1 MCCERTEKRY
11 NIGMSKY
18 ESDFTQRVIEAIGK
32 KRHDKHM
39 TIDRLCE
46 LAGIGRNSYYAK
58 ARGERCFNTEEID
71 AVAKALG
78 CDALLL
84 LKEAA
89 QEPTDEER
97 IIRAALR
104 RLQEDPPALAAY
116 MSGNKQ
122 ADMDGGAG
130 PDYDEPA

>member
-1 MCCERTEKRY
+1 MRGDTAFTT
-11 NIGMSKY
+11 
-18 ESDFTQRVIEAIGK
+18 SD
-32 KRHDKHM
+32 
-39 TIDRLCE
+39 
-46 LAGIGRNSYYAK
+46 
-58 ARGERCFNTEEID
+58 ID
-71 AVAKALG
+71 ALAKALG

-104 RLQEDPPALAAY
+104 RLQEDPLALAAY
-116 MSGNKQ
+116 MSDSKQ
-122 ADMDGGAG
+122 ADIDGEAG

>member
-1 MCCERTEKRY
+1 MKEIDDFTDRVMRTIEEKRLELRMPVAELIERSGITRRTY
-11 NIGMSKY
+11 FRKMRGDTAFTT
-18 ESDFTQRVIEAIGK
+18 SD
-32 KRHDKHM
+32 
-39 TIDRLCE
+39 
-46 LAGIGRNSYYAK
+46 
-58 ARGERCFNTEEID
+58 ID
-71 AVAKALG
+71 ALAKALG

-104 RLQEDPPALAAY
+104 RLQEDPLALAAY
-116 MSGNKQ
+116 MSDGKQ
-122 ADMDGGAG
+122 ADIDGEAG

>member
-1 MCCERTEKRY
+1 
-11 NIGMSKY
+11 MSKY
-18 ESDFTQRVIEAIGK
+18 ESDFTQRVIETIEK
-32 KRHDKHM
+32 KRHDEHM

-46 LAGIGRNSYYAK
+46 LAGIGRNSYYVK

-71 AVAKALG
+71 ALAKALG

-104 RLQEDPPALAAY
+104 RLQEDPLALAAY
-116 MSGNKQ
+116 MSDSKQ
-122 ADMDGGAG
+122 ADIDGEAG